1 LTVDHEPERG
11 RDVGGPPIE
20 VAAFLER
27 HAAVLIPLV
36 PIVIVVLRI
45 ARVSNFDAT
54 TARGVLESAGF
65 VQVIAGTLLPLV
77 PTALFVGALAL
88 SVYAFREGTPLAR
101 MSRVLA
107 PPVAIFC
114 LVLFPWGIL
123 VLLFAAVLVV
133 IAIEWRLARRRS
145 RGVFASFNSN
155 WFLGAGALLVLAQ
168 IFIYGTMWLPA
179 ERVERRQGAT
189 TVGYVVES
197 GFVWTSVLV
206 EETRSIRRFRTES
219 VQSRTVCQVEESDI
233 DGEESL
239 LDLVTGRRRP
249 KYPEC

>member
-1 LTVDHEPERG
+1 M
-11 RDVGGPPIE
+11 GGPPIQ
-20 VAAFLER
+20 VAPFVQR

-54 TARGVLESAGF
+54 TARGVLESAGL

-77 PTALFVGALAL
+77 PTALFVGAVAM
-88 SVYAFREGTPLAR
+88 SVYAFRERTPLAR

-107 PPVAIFC
+107 PAVAIFC

-123 VLLFAAVLVV
+123 VLLVAGVLVV
-133 IAIEWRLARRRS
+133 LAIEWRLARRRS
-145 RGVFASFNSN
+145 RRAFASFDSN
-155 WFLGAGALLVLAQ
+155 WFLGAAALLVLAQ

-179 ERVERRQGAT
+179 ERVETRRGA
-189 TVGYVVES
+189 TVGYVLES
-197 GFVWTSVLV
+197 DFVWTSVLV
-206 EETRSIRRFRTES
+206 QETRFIRRFRTES
-219 VQSRTVCQVEESDI
+219 VQSRTVCQVEGSDI
-233 DGEESL
+233 DGEGSL
-239 LDLVTGRRRP
+239 VDLLTGQRRP

>member
-1 LTVDHEPERG
+1 LTVDHERERSRG
-11 RDVGGPPIE
+11 TGGTPIQ
-20 VAAFLER
+20 VAPFVR
-27 HAAVLIPLV
+27 RNAAVLIPVV

-54 TARGVLESAGF
+54 TARGVLESAGL

-77 PTALFVGALAL
+77 PTALFVSAVAL
-88 SVYAFREGTPLAR
+88 SVYAFRERTALAR

-123 VLLFAAVLVV
+123 ALLVAGVLVV
-133 IAIEWRLARRRS
+133 LAIEWRLARRRS
-145 RGVFASFNSN
+145 RRVFASFDSN
-155 WFLGAGALLVLAQ
+155 WFLGAAALLVAAQ
-168 IFIYGTMWLPA
+168 ILIYGTMWLPP
-179 ERVERRQGAT
+179 ERIETRRGTAA
-189 TVGYVVES
+189 VGYVLDA

-219 VQSRTVCQVEESDI
+219 LQSRTVCQVEGADI
-233 DGEESL
+233 DGEDSL
-239 LDLVTGRRRP
+239 VDLVTGRRRP

>member
-1 LTVDHEPERG
+1 M
-11 RDVGGPPIE
+11 GGPPIQ
-20 VAAFLER
+20 VAAFVRR

-45 ARVSNFDAT
+45 ARVVSNFDAT
-54 TARGVLESAGF
+54 TARGVLESVGL

-88 SVYAFREGTPLAR
+88 SVYAFRERTPLAR

-123 VLLFAAVLVV
+123 VLLVAGVLVV
-133 IAIEWRLARRRS
+133 LAIEWWLARRRY
-145 RGVFASFNSN
+145 RRVFASFDSN
-155 WFLGAGALLVLAQ
+155 WFLGAAALLVLAQ

-179 ERVERRQGAT
+179 ERVESGRGAI
-189 TVGYVVES
+189 TVGYVLDS

-219 VQSRTVCQVEESDI
+219 VRSRTVCQVEESDI

-239 LDLVTGRRRP
+239 ADLLTGRRRS

>member
-1 LTVDHEPERG
+1 MGD
-11 RDVGGPPIE
+11 PPIQ
-20 VAAFLER
+20 VAPFVQR
-27 HAAVLIPLV
+27 HAAVLIPVV

-54 TARGVLESAGF
+54 TARGVLESAGL

-77 PTALFVGALAL
+77 PTALFVGAVAL
-88 SVYAFREGTPLAR
+88 SVYAFRERTALAR

-123 VLLFAAVLVV
+123 VLLAAGFLIVL
-133 IAIEWRLARRRS
+133 AIEWLLARRRS
-145 RGVFASFNSN
+145 RRVFTSFDAN
-155 WFLGAGALLVLAQ
+155 WFLGAGALLVAAQ
-168 IFIYGTMWLPA
+168 ILIYGTMWVPA
-179 ERVERRQGAT
+179 ERIETRQGTT

-206 EETRSIRRFRTES
+206 DETRSIRRFRTES
-219 VQSRTVCQVEESDI
+219 VRSRTVCQVEESDI

-239 LDLVTGRRRP
+239 VDLVTGRRRP
-249 KYPEC
+249 KYPDC

>member
-1 LTVDHEPERG
+1 LTADPRAERS
-11 RDVGGPPIE
+11 RDTGEPPIQ
-20 VAAFLER
+20 VAPFVQR

-54 TARGVLESAGF
+54 TARGVLESSGL

-77 PTALFVGALAL
+77 PTALFLGALAL
-88 SVYAFREGTPLAR
+88 SVYAFRERTPLAR

-114 LVLFPWGIL
+114 VVLFPWGIL
-123 VLLFAAVLVV
+123 VLLVAGALVV
-133 IAIEWRLARRRS
+133 LAIEWQLARRRS
-145 RGVFASFNSN
+145 RRVFGSIDSN
-155 WFLGAGALLVLAQ
+155 WLLGAGALLVLAQ

-179 ERVERRQGAT
+179 ERVETRQGAT
-189 TVGYVVES
+189 TVGYVIES
-197 GFVWTSVLV
+197 DFVWTSVLL
-206 EETRSIRRFRTES
+206 EESRSIRRFRTES
-219 VQSRTVCQVEESDI
+219 VRSRTVCQVEESDI
-233 DGEESL
+233 DGESSL
-239 LDLVTGRRRP
+239 VDLLTDRRRP